1 MSCRALSCQEGD
13 ANSEG
18 SRASFLPETC
28 PIPANIGEKKP
39 SQDLCRMQCRC
50 HSVGRLCVVLLMEMQ
65 RHFLHAM
72 PFPAASFP
80 RRVCLCGEVDAQRA
94 LGRGFLRTAQ
104 LQGWKQCLQEASAEQ
119 GWRRW
124 GAPSRAAS
132 SAPQNMAPS
141 HGDAAAPTLGDG
153 LGVFMARGSVGLIP
167 CQEWVMG
174 LEAVG

>member
-1 MSCRALSCQEGD
+1 M
-13 ANSEG
+13 
-18 SRASFLPETC
+18 
-28 PIPANIGEKKP
+28 
-39 SQDLCRMQCRC
+39 
-50 HSVGRLCVVLLMEMQ
+50 CVW
-65 RHFLHAM
+65 
-72 PFPAASFP
+72 
-80 RRVCLCGEVDAQRA
+80 GGVDAQRA

-124 GAPSRAAS
+124 GAPSRAAT